1 MHADRTNRF
10 VLTLLGFV
18 AFAAGVGGI
27 LAAAGVYGHRFQHR
41 YLTDNSFS
49 RYVGRHGVWLWPAI
63 AAVTLLLL
71 LLILRWL
78 LRLLFSTDRTH
89 AVAITAANSNAR
101 QGAAGGRT
109 TMTAT
114 ALTQAVT
121 REIENYHGV
130 TAAKGRIIGNAA
142 DPTLVLEVTASRHAD
157 LRQLLERIDG
167 EAINHARSAL
177 GKPGLPVKLD
187 IAVTDKKVAR
197 TD

>member
-10 VLTLLGFV
+10 VLTLIGLL

-41 YLTDNSFS
+41 HLTDNNFS

-71 LLILRWL
+71 LLTLRWL
-78 LRLLFSTDRTH
+78 LRVLFSTDRTH
-89 AVAITAANSNAR
+89 AVAIMTAKSKPHE
-101 QGAAGGRT
+101 GTAGGRT
-109 TMTAT
+109 TMTAA

-130 TAAKGRIIGNAA
+130 TAAKGRVIGNAA
-142 DPTLVLEVTASRHAD
+142 DPTLVLEVTASRHTD
-157 LRQLLERIDG
+157 LRQLLERIDN

-177 GKPGLPVKLD
+177 QQPELPVKLD
-187 IAVTDKKVAR
+187 IAVTDKTVAR
-197 TD
+197 TN